1 MVLRTGKKKIGFL
14 GLSFKE
20 GTDDLR
26 SSAQVDLIERL
37 IGKGYQIKIFDQN
50 VSLARLMGANKSYIE
65 KEIPHISTLLCRSIE
80 DVLSMSDVIV
90 IANGDKSFSN
100 IIKQLTPDHIII
112 DLVRIF
118 DPLPNLKGRYQG
130 IGW

>member
-1 MVLRTGKKKIGFL
+1 MV
-14 GLSFKE
+14 
-20 GTDDLR
+20 
-26 SSAQVDLIERL
+26 
-37 IGKGYQIKIFDQN
+37 
-50 VSLARLMGANKSYIE
+50 ANKSYIE

-112 DLVRIF
+112 VLVRIF
-118 DPLPNLKGRYQG
+118 DPLPNLKGHYQV